1 MLPVV
6 LIIALL
12 VGAGLFVAPALRNPN
27 FITPA
32 TVLFEIERLN
42 TVHFGGWFSREGR
55 NPRTVL
61 AIVKVESSF
70 NANAVGDLFTAD
82 RSWGLGQVRLT
93 TANDFGSFPS
103 GNLLL
108 DPTTNLTVMMAFLK
122 WSWEYLE
129 RRLNR
134 MPTQTEWLASYN
146 AGVGNVIDRGFIP
159 LAYVQRVR
167 AAERALA

>member
-1 MLPVV
+1 MALV
-6 LIIALL
+6 LILLL
-12 VGAGLFVAPALRNPN
+12 VGAGLFVAPALRAPN

-32 TVLFEIERLN
+32 TVLSEIKRID
-42 TVHFGGWFSREGR
+42 TATFGGWFSREGR
-55 NPRTVL
+55 NVRTVL

-103 GNLLL
+103 GDLLL

-122 WSWEYLE
+122 WSWEFLE
-129 RRLNR
+129 RRLGR
-134 MPTQTEWLASYN
+134 PPTHTEWLGSYN